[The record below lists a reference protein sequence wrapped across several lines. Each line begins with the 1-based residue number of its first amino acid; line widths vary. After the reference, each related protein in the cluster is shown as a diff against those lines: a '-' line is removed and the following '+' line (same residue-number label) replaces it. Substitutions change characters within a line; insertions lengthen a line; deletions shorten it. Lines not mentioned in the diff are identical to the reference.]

1 MKRGI
6 GLVMVC
12 CFLLS
17 PVLVGCT
24 APTQVIAENA
34 LQKAKDEDHK
44 IINDLALRAKQSA
57 IEIMRYKVYDAV
69 EKQSTEDA
77 DSAMLAFMNELDKI
91 HFMQI
96 THERALRLTGMAE
109 RYIWE
114 QKGWLDILLEEW
126 EQAEK
131 IAEEKAQPEPK

>member
-1 MKRGI
+1 MKRKI

-17 PVLVGCT
+17 PALVGCT

-34 LQKAKDEDHK
+34 LQRAKDEDHK
-44 IINDLALRAKQSA
+44 VINDLALRAKQSA
-57 IEIMRYKVYDAV
+57 LEIVRYKIHDAV
-69 EKQSTEDA
+69 GEQNTEDA
-77 DSAMLAFMNELDKI
+77 DSAMLAFMNEMDKI
-91 HFMQI
+91 HFMQV
-96 THERALRLTGMAE
+96 THERALRLMGIAE

-131 IAEEKAQPEPK
+131 IAEEKSKPG